1 MLAGKTDTPNVA
13 ITDAVGSLEVF
24 HDLPSVLEDEH
35 QWCALCEDD
44 PSATLALLMISALLL
59 RDINIVESSHKINA
73 RYRYTM

>member
-1 MLAGKTDTPNVA
+1 MAM
-13 ITDAVGSLEVF
+13 TDAVGSLEAF

-59 RDINIVESSHKINA
+59 RDSNTVESSHKMNA
-73 RYRYTM
+73 HFWEML